1 MINDPSTRSRSQKAL
16 EEAHFS
22 KTSPSETAK
31 KSRRSVRKTRQLAL
45 VAIQAAPT
53 GTISIFFS
61 PTSPVHIYIH
71 LNKKSNSIS
80 QIFNSPFSLGEVRS
94 IVE

>member
-1 MINDPSTRSRSQKAL
+1 MHEYETKMINDPSTRSRSQKAL

-53 GTISIFFS
+53 GTISIFPPPHLLS
-61 PTSPVHIYIH
+61 TSIYT
-71 LNKKSNSIS
+71 
-80 QIFNSPFSLGEVRS
+80 
-94 IVE
+94 